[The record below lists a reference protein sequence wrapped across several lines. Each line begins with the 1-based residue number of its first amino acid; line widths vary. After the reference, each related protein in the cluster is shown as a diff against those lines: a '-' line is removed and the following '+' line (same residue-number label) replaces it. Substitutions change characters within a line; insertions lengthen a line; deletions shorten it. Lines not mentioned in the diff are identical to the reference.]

1 MRWPSDGGRAV
12 IEIIESKTWLGHRL
26 DVARIGSDQEHR
38 VPCHLLWPERSDKA
52 VPFII
57 ATHGATSSKHEWTEL
72 DGYTKGGNLAQ
83 RLLAAGIAVVA
94 MDWHYHGDND
104 TQALNG
110 RNVFL
115 PEHFD
120 DFFERSVRDANT
132 VLEWTKQHPSLDAS
146 RMGFAGYSL
155 AATFGFWLSGHGA
168 GFKAMVLC
176 VPGSGRKSG
185 KYHAPCNNLGNLG
198 SVSILQIRAEQDEYV
213 PSEESDWLYS
223 NIPVPDKTRL
233 SYPSG
238 HSLPVDYVEPAS
250 NWLSARL

>member
-1 MRWPSDGGRAV
+1 MN
-12 IEIIESKTWLGHRL
+12 EIIESKIWSGYRL
-26 DVARIGSDQEHR
+26 DVARIGSDRDHR
-38 VPCHLLWPERSDKA
+38 VPCHILWPEHLDGPA
-52 VPFII
+52 PFIL

-83 RLLAAGIAVVA
+83 RLLSLGIAVVA

-104 TQALNG
+104 TQTLGG

-132 VLEWTKQHPSLDAS
+132 VLDWTRQYPSLDAT
-146 RMGFAGYSL
+146 RMGFSGYSL
-155 AATFGFWLSGHGA
+155 AATFGFWLASHGA
-168 GFKAMVLC
+168 EFKAMVLC
-176 VPGSGRKSG
+176 VPDSGRKSG

-198 SVSILQIRAEQDEYV
+198 NLSILQISAEQDEYI
-213 PSEESDWLYS
+213 PSEEWRWLHA
-223 NIPVPDKTRL
+223 NTAVPDKTL
-233 SYPSG
+233 LTYPSG

-250 NWLSARL
+250 AWLKARL

>member
-1 MRWPSDGGRAV
+1 M
-12 IEIIESKTWLGHRL
+12 IEVIESKTWLGHRL
-26 DVARIGSDQEHR
+26 DVARIGSEHGGR
-38 VPCHLLWPERSDKA
+38 VPCHILWPAHLDGPA
-52 VPFII
+52 PFVL

-72 DGYTKGGNLAQ
+72 DGYTKGGNLTQ
-83 RLLAAGIAVVA
+83 RLLSVGIAVVA

-104 TQALNG
+104 TKGLDG

-120 DFFERSVRDANT
+120 DFFERSVRDAST
-132 VLEWTKQHPSLDAS
+132 VLQWTEQHPSLDCT

-155 AATFGFWLSGHGA
+155 AAPFGFWLAGHGA

-176 VPGSGRKSG
+176 VPDSGRNSG

-198 SVSILQIRAEQDEYV
+198 TLSLLQISAEQDEYI
-213 PSEESDWLYS
+213 PREEWNWLFTHT
-223 NIPVPDKTRL
+223 PVPDKTLL

-250 NWLSARL
+250 NWLKARL

>member
-1 MRWPSDGGRAV
+1 MS
-12 IEIIESKTWLGHRL
+12 EIIESKSWLGHRL
-26 DVARIGSDQEHR
+26 DVAQIGPEENHR
-38 VPCHLLWPERSDKA
+38 VPCHILWPDRSDTPA
-52 VPFII
+52 PFIL

-132 VLEWTKQHPSLDAS
+132 VLEWTRTNPLLDSS
-146 RMGFAGYSL
+146 RMGFSGYSL
-155 AATFGFWLSGHGA
+155 ASTFGFWLASHGA
-168 GFKAMVLC
+168 AFKAMVLC

-185 KYHAPCNNLGNLG
+185 KPHSPCNNLGALRN
-198 SVSILQIRAEQDEYV
+198 VSILQISAEQDEYI
-213 PSEESDWLYS
+213 PSEESNWLYS
-223 NIPVPDKTRL
+223 NIPVPDKTL
-233 SYPSG
+233 ITYPSG
-238 HSLPVDYVEPAS
+238 HSLPVDYAQPTS
-250 NWLSARL
+250 DWLKARL